1 MRKLLKIFFLIF
13 ALLSFGI
20 SLLYGTRIFNTPY
33 MYEYLNNSLVVTIP
47 NKLWFE
53 INSQNDYLSKE
64 ENTKYLFENDLVNFI
79 KSGYNIGYIYPTYIA
94 KTENDT
100 TSKTDTVTRQKDSL
114 KIQRTIQTQNSGLY
128 DNYISKIIFSK
139 YGTFLNN
146 TYTQDGCDISISSTK
161 GEIGYDE
168 KSASVLISYK
178 LNEVG
183 EIKDIIDITIQCKG
197 L

>member
-1 MRKLLKIFFLIF
+1 MKKLVKILLLIF
-13 ALLSFGI
+13 IILSFCI
-20 SLLYGTRIFNTPY
+20 SILYGTRILNTPY
-33 MYEYLNNSLVVTIP
+33 IYEYLNNSLVVTIP

-53 INSQNDYLSKE
+53 INSQNDYLSKG
-64 ENTKYLFENDLVNFI
+64 ENTKYLFENDLVNFT
-79 KSGYNIGYIYPTYIA
+79 KSGYSIGYIYPTYTA

-146 TYTQDGCDISISSTK
+146 TYTQDGCDIAISSTK
-161 GEIGYDE
+161 GEIEYDE

-183 EIKDIIDITIQCKG
+183 EIKDILDITIQCKG

>member
-1 MRKLLKIFFLIF
+1 MKKLVKILLLIF
-13 ALLSFGI
+13 IILSFCI
-20 SLLYGTRIFNTPY
+20 SILYGTRILNTPY
-33 MYEYLNNSLVVTIP
+33 IYEYLNNSLVVTIP

-53 INSQNDYLSKE
+53 INSQNDYLFKG
-64 ENTKYLFENDLVNFI
+64 ENTKYLFENDLVNFT
-79 KSGYNIGYIYPTYIA
+79 KSGYNIGYIYPTYTA

-146 TYTQDGCDISISSTK
+146 TYTQDGCDIAISSTK
-161 GEIGYDE
+161 GEIEYDE

-183 EIKDIIDITIQCKG
+183 EIKDILDITIQCKG